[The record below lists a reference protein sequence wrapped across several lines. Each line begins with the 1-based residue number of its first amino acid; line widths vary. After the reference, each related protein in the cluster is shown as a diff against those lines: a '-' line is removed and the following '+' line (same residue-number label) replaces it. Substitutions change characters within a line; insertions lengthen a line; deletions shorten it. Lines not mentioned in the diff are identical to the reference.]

1 MIKSRITHG
10 RNVRS
15 KRGWSAAGMLCA
27 ALYLAC
33 GGSDVGSAGS
43 TPAAD
48 ADAGAPRDPLI
59 TEPTRDCSAH
69 DPLSPEETIRVDA
82 ALCRL
87 NVDVDRAL
95 PPMRD
100 EEGNVLL
107 TPHEAKKLPKTMNDP
122 QGEETIAWH
131 PLGRDNVV
139 YRPEKEIF
147 AAAALT
153 EQTRLA
159 GGIYEMNNRNN
170 EWSVRASL
178 RDTKL
183 MEIGNLDDNDAATAW
198 VHHSVKSGTAGDFDG
213 DGIQEAAVVYLD
225 RDTGEVRLNVYAYDD
240 ASKAGTTTTYSLG
253 SFPHYSPSSG
263 VASPGHVDIAAG
275 DIDGDG
281 RDELIVA
288 LGVRSYSSMPEYA
301 LGDPNAWN
309 ESTAGAAKIIVLD
322 DKTKGFAKLTEKSF
336 GDGDAR
342 AIYVAT
348 GNGKPDARHK
358 AEIAVSVSIGGQ
370 AKGYVY
376 QYTPTKG
383 GDKLTLLMDDS
394 QNITVNGRNAYLA
407 DVTFGD
413 LNHDRRGEFI
423 FAGIEKP
430 GPSNPDTKYV
440 AMSLQY
446 DGKKFSPM
454 PSQARAWTDLS
465 SGDWAPSNGSGN
477 CGQQSTC
484 DFIKVLDVF
493 AETLDINGDGNQ
505 ELLINNWVVTS
516 GFVALTDKDGTTVMS
531 GMLNNDNS
539 QPRVDV
545 AGRIVNAPHTA
556 FHRSNTWIAVG
567 DFSGSGKDQILYWG
581 RNKGAE
587 RSAPQSG
594 DDAIRIFGWDTGG
607 NFRTLGHRSLPRALV
622 DNAAGNY
629 PVLFGLNADAD
640 SAHVKFKTSHTNYTE
655 PLPLAAIAAAPCF
668 ASDAAKQNLEECHST
683 YTKLSSRSSA
693 AGSGIHVFGGIAGG
707 LHTSII
713 GTEDD
718 LLFGVYADYEGTT
731 TKTTETS
738 ESNSWEAGANQDM
751 VVFTSLPVD
760 EFFYE
765 VTSVGANK
773 VFVNGKEVKV
783 ADEIK
788 LAIPRQESS
797 LGAELAYYN
806 RVMKDLGPTRVIG
819 PEVFKHT
826 PGDPYSYPSRDEID
840 RLEKEWVAA
849 GRPFLRSSKGMEVT
863 VPQGATSV
871 AAVTLG
877 ETVEEARSRSHE
889 VGFKATFSGNKGTF
903 AYEVE
908 AGVGYLWSV
917 EFAETTGFELE
928 GSIGGIGD
936 DAFFERNRYGVGVAS
951 YLAVGHTGEMRVV
964 NFWREAR

>member
-1 MIKSRITHG
+1 MTRGQS
-10 RNVRS
+10 VRS
-15 KRGWSAAGMLCA
+15 KQGWSAAGMLCA

-33 GGSDVGSAGS
+33 GGSDVASGGS
-43 TPAAD
+43 TPTTD
-48 ADAGAPRDPLI
+48 ADGGAPRDALI
-59 TEPTRDCSAH
+59 TEPSRDCSAY
-69 DPLSPEETIRVDA
+69 DPLSPEETVRVDA

-87 NVDVDRAL
+87 NIDVDRAL

-100 EEGNVLL
+100 EEGNALL
-107 TPHEAKKLPKTMNDP
+107 TPHEVEKLAKTTNDP
-122 QGEETIAWH
+122 KGEEAIAWH

-139 YRPEKEIF
+139 YHPEKEVF

-159 GGIYEMNNRNN
+159 GGIYEMNNRSD
-170 EWSVRASL
+170 EWSLRASL

-183 MEIGNLDDNDAATAW
+183 MEIGNLDDNDAATEW
-198 VHHSVKSGTAGDFDG
+198 VHHSVKAGTAGDFDG

-225 RDTGEVRLNVYAYDD
+225 RNTGEVRLNVYAYDD
-240 ASKAGTTTTYSLG
+240 TSKAGTTTTYSLG

-336 GDGDAR
+336 GNGDAR

-348 GNGKPDARHK
+348 GNGKPDARHR

-370 AKGYVY
+370 AKGFVY

-394 QNITVNGRNAYLA
+394 QNIAVNGRNAYLA
-407 DVTFGD
+407 DVTFAD

-465 SGDWAPSNGSGN
+465 SGDWAPSNGSGD

-484 DFIKVLDVF
+484 DFVKVLDVF
-493 AETLDINGDGNQ
+493 AEPLDIDGDGKQ

-516 GFVALTDKDGTTVMS
+516 GFVPIADKDGTTVIS

-539 QPRVDV
+539 QPRVDSG
-545 AGRIVNAPHTA
+545 GRIVNAPHTA

-567 DFSGSGKDQILYWG
+567 DFTGNGKDQVLYWG
-581 RNKGAE
+581 RNKGAD
-587 RSAPQSG
+587 RSPPQSG
-594 DDAIRIFGWDTGG
+594 DDAIRIFGWDTEG

-622 DNAAGNY
+622 DNPSGNY

-640 SAHVKFKTSHTNYTE
+640 SAHVKFKSSHTNYTE
-655 PLPLAAIAAAPCF
+655 PSPLAAVAAAPCF
-668 ASDAAKQNLEECHST
+668 ASEEMKQNLDGCRSA

-707 LHTSII
+707 LHTTII
-713 GTEDD
+713 GSEDD

-731 TKTTETS
+731 TKTAEVS
-738 ESNSWEAGANQDM
+738 ESNTWEAGANQDM
-751 VVFTSLPVD
+751 VVFTSIPID
-760 EFFYE
+760 EFLYE
-765 VTSVGANK
+765 VTSVGTSK
-773 VFVNGKEVKV
+773 VFLDKQEIKV
-783 ADEIK
+783 GDVIK
-788 LAIPRQESS
+788 LAVPRQEMH

-806 RVMKDLGPTRVIG
+806 RVMKDLGPSRVIG
-819 PEVFKHT
+819 PDVFKHT
-826 PGDPYSYPSRDEID
+826 PGDPHTYPPVDEIN
-840 RLEKEWVAA
+840 RLEQEWVAA
-849 GRPFLRSSKGMEVT
+849 GRPFLRSSPDKVVT
-863 VPQGATSV
+863 VPHGASSV
-871 AAVTLG
+871 ATVTLG
-877 ETVEEARSRSHE
+877 ETEEIAESRSHE

-908 AGVGYLWSV
+908 AGVGFLWSV
-917 EFAETTGFELE
+917 ELADTTGFELE

-936 DAFFERNRYGVGVAS
+936 DALFERNRYRVGAS
-951 YLAVGHTGEMRVV
+951 SYFAVGHTGQMRVV
-964 NFWREAR
+964 KFWRDAR